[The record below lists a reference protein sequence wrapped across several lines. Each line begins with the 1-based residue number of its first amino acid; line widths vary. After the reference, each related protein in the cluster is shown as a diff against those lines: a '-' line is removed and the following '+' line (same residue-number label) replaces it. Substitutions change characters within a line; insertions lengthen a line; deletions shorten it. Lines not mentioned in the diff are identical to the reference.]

1 MFRFAVLAALMC
13 GFLWL
18 SPAVAEPVFV
28 PGSRVGLVPPV
39 GFVPSDKFKGFL
51 SAAERGS
58 ILIVEMPK
66 EAYAQ
71 VSRLSDA
78 GLADRGIK
86 VHSRSALTVGKA
98 PAVLIRG
105 QQSYSGIVL
114 TKWLMVIGFADFA
127 AMVTAQMP
135 ADLPSFR
142 LDAMDQSLKT
152 IAYRPALTMAQ
163 KMAALPFSLGSTADM
178 RVVNVMAGNT
188 LILTRGPKDTFR
200 GAEQPLLVI
209 TRSFTGP
216 GLADAKAEKVARLTI
231 RNIASLSDISI
242 ERTRTASFA
251 GGDGFEIVARARATR
266 TRKPVAVIQWVKMLD
281 EAYVRMVGIASPKS
295 RETDFTAFREIRD
308 GIRAK

>member
-105 QQSYSGIVL
+105 CPSSYKL
-114 TKWLMVIGFADFA
+114 E
-127 AMVTAQMP
+127 Q
-135 ADLPSFR
+135 
-142 LDAMDQSLKT
+142 
-152 IAYRPALTMAQ
+152 
-163 KMAALPFSLGSTADM
+163 STA
-178 RVVNVMAGNT
+178 
-188 LILTRGPKDTFR
+188 
-200 GAEQPLLVI
+200 
-209 TRSFTGP
+209 
-216 GLADAKAEKVARLTI
+216 
-231 RNIASLSDISI
+231 
-242 ERTRTASFA
+242 
-251 GGDGFEIVARARATR
+251 
-266 TRKPVAVIQWVKMLD
+266 
-281 EAYVRMVGIASPKS
+281 
-295 RETDFTAFREIRD
+295 
-308 GIRAK
+308 